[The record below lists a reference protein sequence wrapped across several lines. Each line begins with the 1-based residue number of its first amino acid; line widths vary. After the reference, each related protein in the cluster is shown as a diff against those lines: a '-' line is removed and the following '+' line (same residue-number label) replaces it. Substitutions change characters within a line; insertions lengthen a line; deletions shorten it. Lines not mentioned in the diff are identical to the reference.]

1 MVLIGIPFPVVWF
14 HLNPCRAPP
23 ERQLKNRWGLEEEMK
38 GSAKQWI
45 HWGILYFSGELQGWT
60 VFCTSAFFF
69 FQNQTSAEHL
79 SWSAVFFE
87 FAKWPELCEILSI
100 SHDTVYLD
108 QAINLEQSRLLTHL
122 NNIWIFL
129 IATCLAYS
137 WSFVVGVY
145 EKLFSKEKSTKSNG
159 LAGTGC

>member
-1 MVLIGIPFPVVWF
+1 MIP
-14 HLNPCRAPP
+14 
-23 ERQLKNRWGLEEEMK
+23 LKSMQ
-38 GSAKQWI
+38 GSARETTEEPV
-45 HWGILYFSGELQGWT
+45 GFGGRNERFSETMNTLRYP
-60 VFCTSAFFF
+60 VFLWRTSGVDSVLHISIFF